1 MRAKLLGAERTFR
14 GVRRAEL
21 TAVLCLLP
29 FFVLFGLLFVG
40 RKGLGA
46 REFWAALVGGVVPE
60 TVRALVLRVRLPS
73 LVAAALVGTNLAVSG
88 AAFQGIFRNP
98 LVESRILGV
107 SAGAGLGAALAM
119 VLRLGPAGVQMAAF
133 LGGLLAA
140 GLAVLLGTAFGGGI
154 LVFVLSG
161 VLVGSFFSSLLG
173 LVKYFADPYVQLPGI
188 TFWLLGGL
196 PEKRWA
202 EVLPLAVASVIG
214 LSGLLLLRWRLN
226 LLSLSEAEA
235 QALGLPVRRMRVL
248 AVALGTL
255 LTAAAVSASGVVGWV
270 GLIVPHAARAL
281 VGPDHL
287 FLIPASAGL
296 GAVVLLFFNTI
307 SRAAL
312 PTQIPLDILTGLIG
326 VPVFFLLFMR
336 QIKKGGGWR

>member
-1 MRAKLLGAERTFR
+1 MRAKLFGAERTFR

>member
-14 GVRRAEL
+14 EVRRAEL

-46 REFWAALVGGVVPE
+46 QEVWAALVGGVVPE
-60 TVRALVLRVRLPS
+60 TVRVLVLRVRLPS

-119 VLRLGPAGVQMAAF
+119 VLRLSPAGLQMAAF

-154 LVFVLSG
+154 LVLVLSG

-307 SRAAL
+307 SRAVL